1 MPISCRTSAASL
13 KATRPSISRVC
24 EPWYSVLCSAKA
36 TFGLTGPPKKISTLS
51 VTPSASAPS
60 AASTEAIGRRV
71 IGRLMT
77 MPSAPLR
84 PCCAI
89 MITAR
94 SNGSRKLGDAIRSWP
109 ANDVRPE
116 TSGSVGK
123 AACRIAAGITIAI
136 AATIQRLQCR
146 LNKSATAGSLIEAM
160 ITPVPRT
167 RSSHKFAACSD
178 ANFGFKSGTT
188 KDRLA
193 SVIVDSEVRTSVPQ
207 MITNFG
213 IGTLARGNN
222 QVQAPS
228 ISNKLHGDAA
238 ETAEIGVQCVAL
250 AGMHHARERA
260 GEHQMADLERD
271 AMLAEF
277 VGEPCHAQSRMA
289 EHAGGDAGLLD
300 LGIAV
305 HNAADP
311 AQVDVERTDRAAAN
325 HDSGSGAVVGHR
337 IENPARVLQA
347 GIDDLDRRHDIFR
360 GAQHIGQADA
370 GAAQRFAQHKGKL
383 DFDPRHAIIFMSDAR
398 AIGDHHAVEEM
409 SVVRLVDLRRALH
422 RLGGKPDLVAD
433 ELGARRDLAIGDFG
447 GNGIGVFHGD
457 AGPGLR
463 QLHRLFAVLFGG
475 NKNIGGFPAI
485 SVRHHGGENP
495 YVTRT
500 IKSVT
505 SSP

>member
-1 MPISCRTSAASL
+1 MLVLIKRQ
-13 KATRPSISRVC
+13 RV
-24 EPWYSVLCSAKA
+24 
-36 TFGLTGPPKKISTLS
+36 GPHL
-51 VTPSASAPS
+51 A
-60 AASTEAIGRRV
+60 AIGVEDQRRIFRRGDPCAAHNFV
-71 IGRLMT
+71 LKLARCPASIAKCNQAL
-77 MPSAPLR
+77 LR
-84 PCCAI
+84 PMADADIVQNLGRIAQGDAAIDIESVRAVVLRTVQRKSDIRAHRPAQKNKHAVGHALGIGAERGKHGGNRPPRYWPVDDDAKRAIATCAI

-207 MITNFG
+207 MLTNFG

-311 AQVDVERTDRAAAN
+311 AQVDVERTDRTAAD
-325 HDSGSGAVVGHR
+325 HDAGGGAVVGDS
-337 IENPARVLQA
+337 IENLARVL
-347 GIDDLDRRHDIFR
+347 
-360 GAQHIGQADA
+360 
-370 GAAQRFAQHKGKL
+370 
-383 DFDPRHAIIFMSDAR
+383 
-398 AIGDHHAVEEM
+398 
-409 SVVRLVDLRRALH
+409 
-422 RLGGKPDLVAD
+422 
-433 ELGARRDLAIGDFG
+433 
-447 GNGIGVFHGD
+447 
-457 AGPGLR
+457 
-463 QLHRLFAVLFGG
+463 
-475 NKNIGGFPAI
+475 
-485 SVRHHGGENP
+485 
-495 YVTRT
+495 
-500 IKSVT
+500 
-505 SSP
+505 